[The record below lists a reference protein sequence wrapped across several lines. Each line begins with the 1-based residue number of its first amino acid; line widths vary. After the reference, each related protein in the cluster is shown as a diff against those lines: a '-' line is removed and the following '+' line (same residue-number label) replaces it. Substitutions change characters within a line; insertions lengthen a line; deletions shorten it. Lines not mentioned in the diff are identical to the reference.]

1 MRVGVLTQAAQSV
14 CLVRLQLLAR
24 PVISQVKLPHLR
36 YQAQYDMYI
45 HGVLPLFRHCNVEF
59 TLLYEK
65 QYSETAVVLLKTCCG
80 TPVSRRSRAVHLTA
94 SSVSRRG
101 SQHVQLLSQGDWD
114 LSVQDYTRYMPSRL
128 QD

>member
-1 MRVGVLTQAAQSV
+1 MRVGVLTQAAQSA

-36 YQAQYDMYI
+36 YQAQYDLNI
-45 HGVLPLFRHCNVEF
+45 HGMLHLP
-59 TLLYEK
+59 
-65 QYSETAVVLLKTCCG
+65 
-80 TPVSRRSRAVHLTA
+80 TPSSAAYLTA

-114 LSVQDYTRYMPSRL
+114 LSVLDHTRYMPSRL